1 MKNNEKGVAPSNPL
15 SPPRYFYI
23 DRLQL
28 NVPAPKVKIQ
38 GTVSDLWR
46 GLFGG
51 HGNFMAHLKSC
62 FTGGHHILSFCIQL
76 ALLRIKG
83 PYLEQLTVGRFTL
96 MEIINGGNDPYNGT

>member
-1 MKNNEKGVAPSNPL
+1 MKNNEKGGVAPSNPL

-46 GLFGG
+46 TSVWWPWE
-51 HGNFMAHLKSC
+51 HMAHLNLC
-62 FTGGHHILSFCIQL
+62 FRGHHILSFC
-76 ALLRIKG
+76 
-83 PYLEQLTVGRFTL
+83 
-96 MEIINGGNDPYNGT
+96 M